1 MESQK
6 RILIVEDDNFLREIY
21 VDTLSEEGFYIE
33 TAVDGEEAL
42 GKIKKGTWDLVLL
55 DIIMPKFDG
64 LEVIRRLKSDPLFKA
79 PKIIFLTNLDK
90 DEEIQEALK
99 LGDGYF
105 IKSQLNP
112 EEFLGKVKSSL
123 P

>member
-1 MESQK
+1 MEYQK

-21 VDTLSEEGFYIE
+21 VDTLSGEGFYIE
-33 TAVDGEEAL
+33 TAVDGEQAL
-42 GKIKKGTWDLVLL
+42 EKIKKGTWDLVLL

-64 LEVIRRLKSDPLFKA
+64 LEVLRRLKSDPLFKA

-90 DEEIQEALK
+90 DEEIKEALK

-112 EEFLGKVKSSL
+112 QEFLEKVKSNL